1 MKKILT
7 ALCFTCLIQTS
18 FAEIVEVYRWEAYP
32 GRQADMLATM
42 QQAAEI
48 HTALGANI
56 QINALDIGSTQNLD
70 YVMRYDDLASWG
82 ESRDKNTDSAEWAA
96 FYASVASN
104 PAGKLVASF
113 SAANSDA
120 EMMADDFDVQ
130 PVFGVSVWDPRPGGG
145 EGLAQGLEVARGMH
159 ERMGARVEIYTDL
172 YGGTDKMHY
181 VMFFDSWAHHAE
193 VFEAM
198 ESDEAWL
205 QFIATNSANP
215 EPVADLVDRFA
226 GRVLANF

>member
-7 ALCFTCLIQTS
+7 ILCFTCLIQTS

-32 GRQADMLATM
+32 GRQADMLVTM

-56 QINALDIGSTQNLD
+56 QINALDIGSTQSLD

-82 ESRDKNTDSAEWAA
+82 ESRDKNTESAEWAA

-113 SAANSDA
+113 SAVNNDA
-120 EMMADDFDVQ
+120 DAMADDFDEQ
-130 PVFGVSVWDPRPGGG
+130 PVFNVSVWDPRPGSGV
-145 EGLAQGLEVARGMH
+145 ELAQGLQMAKAMH
-159 ERMGARVEIYTDL
+159 ERMGARVEIYVDL

-181 VMFFDSWAHHAE
+181 VMSFDSWTHHAE

-205 QFIATNSANP
+205 QFIALNSENP
-215 EPVADLVDRFA
+215 DPSAALVERFA

>member
-7 ALCFTCLIQTS
+7 ILCFTCLIQTS

-82 ESRDKNTDSAEWAA
+82 ESRDKNTESAEWAA
-96 FYASVASN
+96 FSASVASN

-113 SAANSDA
+113 SAVNNDA
-120 EMMADDFDVQ
+120 DAMADDFDEQ
-130 PVFGVSVWDPRPGGG
+130 PVFNVSVWDPRPGSGV
-145 EGLAQGLEVARGMH
+145 ELAQGLEMAKAMH
-159 ERMGARVEIYTDL
+159 ERMGARVEIYVDL

-181 VMFFDSWAHHAE
+181 VMSFDSWTHHAE

-205 QFIATNSANP
+205 QFIALNSENP
-215 EPVADLVDRFA
+215 DPSAALVERFA

>member
-1 MKKILT
+1 MKKLLTILS
-7 ALCFTCLIQTS
+7 LTCLIQTS

-42 QQAAEI
+42 QQAAGI
-48 HTALGANI
+48 HTSLGATI
-56 QINALDIGSTQNLD
+56 QINSLDIGSTQNLD

-82 ESRDKNTDSAEWAA
+82 ESRDKNMESAEWAA

-113 SAANSDA
+113 SAVNNDA
-120 EMMADDFDVQ
+120 DAMADDFDEQ
-130 PVFGVSVWDPRPGGG
+130 PVFNVSVWDPRPGSGV
-145 EGLAQGLEVARGMH
+145 ELAQGLEMAKGMH
-159 ERMGARVEIYTDL
+159 ERMGARVEIYVDL

-181 VMFFDSWAHHAE
+181 VMSFDSWTHHAE

-205 QFIATNSANP
+205 QFIALNSENP
-215 EPVADLVDRFA
+215 DPAAALVERFA

>member
-7 ALCFTCLIQTS
+7 ILCFTCLIQTS

-42 QQAAEI
+42 QQAAGI
-48 HTALGANI
+48 HTSLGATI
-56 QINALDIGSTQNLD
+56 QINSLDIGSTQNLD

-82 ESRDKNTDSAEWAA
+82 ESRDKNMESAEWAA

-113 SAANSDA
+113 SAVNNDA
-120 EMMADDFDVQ
+120 DAMADDFDEQ
-130 PVFGVSVWDPRPGGG
+130 PVFNVSVWDPRPGSGV
-145 EGLAQGLEVARGMH
+145 ELAQGLEMAKGMH
-159 ERMGARVEIYTDL
+159 ERMGARVEIYVDL

-181 VMFFDSWAHHAE
+181 VMSFDSWTHHAE

-205 QFIATNSANP
+205 QFIALNSENP
-215 EPVADLVDRFA
+215 DPAAALVERFA

>member
-1 MKKILT
+1 MKKLLTILS
-7 ALCFTCLIQTS
+7 LTCLIQTS

-42 QQAAEI
+42 QQAAGI
-48 HTALGANI
+48 HTSLGATI
-56 QINALDIGSTQNLD
+56 QINSLDIGSTQNLD

-82 ESRDKNTDSAEWAA
+82 ESRDKNMESAEWAA

-113 SAANSDA
+113 SAVNNDA
-120 EMMADDFDVQ
+120 DAMADDFDEQ
-130 PVFGVSVWDPRPGGG
+130 SVFNVSVWDPRPGSGV
-145 EGLAQGLEVARGMH
+145 ELAQGLEMAKGMH
-159 ERMGARVEIYTDL
+159 ERMGARVEIYVDL

-181 VMFFDSWAHHAE
+181 VMSFDSWTHHAE

-205 QFIATNSANP
+205 QFIALNSENP
-215 EPVADLVDRFA
+215 DPAAALVERFA

>member
-1 MKKILT
+1 MKKLLTILS
-7 ALCFTCLIQTS
+7 LTCLIQTS

-48 HTALGANI
+48 HTSLGANI
-56 QINALDIGSTQNLD
+56 QINSLDIGSTQNLD

-82 ESRDKNTDSAEWAA
+82 ESRDKNTESAEWAA

-113 SAANSDA
+113 SAVNNDA
-120 EMMADDFDVQ
+120 DAMADDFDEQ
-130 PVFGVSVWDPRPGGG
+130 PVFNVSVWDPRPGSGV
-145 EGLAQGLEVARGMH
+145 ELAQGLEMAKGMH
-159 ERMGARVEIYTDL
+159 ERMGARVEIYVDL

-181 VMFFDSWAHHAE
+181 VMSFDSWTHHAE

-205 QFIATNSANP
+205 QFIALNSENP
-215 EPVADLVDRFA
+215 DPAAALVERFA

>member
-7 ALCFTCLIQTS
+7 ILCFTCLIQTS

-32 GRQADMLATM
+32 GRKADMLAKM

-82 ESRDKNTDSAEWAA
+82 ESRDKNTESAEWAA

-113 SAANSDA
+113 SAVNNDA
-120 EMMADDFDVQ
+120 DAMADDFDEQ
-130 PVFGVSVWDPRPGGG
+130 PVFNVSVWDPRPGSGV
-145 EGLAQGLEVARGMH
+145 ELAQGLEMAKAMH
-159 ERMGARVEIYTDL
+159 ERMGARVEIYVDL

-181 VMFFDSWAHHAE
+181 VMSFDSWTHHAE

-205 QFIATNSANP
+205 QFIALNSENP
-215 EPVADLVDRFA
+215 DPSAALVERFA

>member
-1 MKKILT
+1 MKKLLTILS
-7 ALCFTCLIQTS
+7 LTCLIQTS

-48 HTALGANI
+48 HTSLGANI
-56 QINALDIGSTQNLD
+56 QINSLDIGSTQNLD

-82 ESRDKNTDSAEWAA
+82 ESRDKNMESAEWAV
-96 FYASVASN
+96 FYSSIASN

-113 SAANSDA
+113 SAVNNDA
-120 EMMADDFDVQ
+120 EAMADDFDEQ
-130 PVFGVSVWDPRPGGG
+130 PVFNVSVWDPRAGGG
-145 EGLAQGLEVARGMH
+145 VDLAQGLEMAKGMH
-159 ERMGARVEIYTDL
+159 ERMGARVEIYVDL

-181 VMFFDSWAHHAE
+181 VMSFDSWTHHAE

-205 QFIATNSANP
+205 QFITLNSENP
-215 EPVADLVDRFA
+215 DPAAALVERFA

>member
-7 ALCFTCLIQTS
+7 ILCFTCLIQTS

-32 GRQADMLATM
+32 GRQADMLVTM

-56 QINALDIGSTQNLD
+56 QINALDIGSTQSLD

-82 ESRDKNTDSAEWAA
+82 ESRDKNTESAEWAA

-113 SAANSDA
+113 SAVNNDA
-120 EMMADDFDVQ
+120 DAMADDFDEQ
-130 PVFGVSVWDPRPGGG
+130 PVFNVSVWDPRPGSGV
-145 EGLAQGLEVARGMH
+145 ELAQGLEMAKAMH
-159 ERMGARVEIYTDL
+159 ERMGARVEIYVDL

-181 VMFFDSWAHHAE
+181 VMSFDSWTHHAE

-205 QFIATNSANP
+205 QFIALNSENP
-215 EPVADLVDRFA
+215 DPSAALVERFA